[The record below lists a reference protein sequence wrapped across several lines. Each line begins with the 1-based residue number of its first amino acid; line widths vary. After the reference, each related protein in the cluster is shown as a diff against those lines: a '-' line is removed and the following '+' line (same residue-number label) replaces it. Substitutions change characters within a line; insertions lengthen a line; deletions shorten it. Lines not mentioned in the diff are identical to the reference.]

1 MRVAWDITTLCMPAT
16 GIGRYTREALYAT
29 ARARPAWEF
38 VATSFAGG
46 EGTARMRTA
55 LGEIP
60 TNIEHRHV
68 KLPGARFVRRGISSA
83 PLPALEAITG
93 RVDAFVDSEWFHPRQ
108 RHGKRISV
116 VYDLIPLRFP
126 DWVDDKTR
134 RFHLRTV
141 EGLRERADT
150 IVCISEATAGDV
162 VRELGIPRSRIAIV
176 CPGVDP
182 AYLSAVPD
190 TLPMLANA
198 DYLLAVGTINERKN
212 LGVLIDAFAQVAA
225 NFPAMRLVVCGTPDR
240 DTARIAQLV
249 RELGLEQRVITLGYV
264 EDDELPGI
272 VAASKVFVFPSLFEG
287 YGMPVVEAMAAGVP
301 VVASSDPSIDEAAG
315 GAAVRFDP
323 RSATELAGSLERVLS
338 STSTQHDLIRRGR
351 EHAGTCGWAASGEAF
366 AVAIE
371 QTLAGHR
378 EKS

>member
-29 ARARPAWEF
+29 ARARRDWEF

-46 EGTARMRTA
+46 EGTARMRLA
-55 LGEIP
+55 LGEMPI
-60 TNIEHRHV
+60 NIEHRHV

-141 EGLRERADT
+141 EGLDERADT
-150 IVCISEATAGDV
+150 VVCISEATSGDV
-162 VRELGIPRSRIAIV
+162 VHELGIPRERIAIV
-176 CPGVDP
+176 RPGVDP
-182 AYLSAVPD
+182 AYLAAVPD
-190 TLPMLANA
+190 TLPMLAST

-212 LGVLIDAFAQVAA
+212 LGVLIDAFAQIAEKY
-225 NFPAMRLVVCGTPDR
+225 PAIKMVICGAPDR

-249 RELGLEQRVITLGYV
+249 RERGLEQRVVTLGYV
-264 EDDELPGI
+264 ADSELPGI
-272 VAASKVFVFPSLFEG
+272 VAAAKAFVFPSLFEG

-301 VVASSDPSIDEAAG
+301 VLASSDPSIDEAAG

-323 RSATELAGSLERVLS
+323 RNPTALAGALERVLG
-338 STSTQHDLIRRGR
+338 STSTQQDLIRRGR
-351 EHAGTCGWAASGEAF
+351 EHAAGCGWAASGEAF
-366 AVAIE
+366 AVLIE
-371 QTLAGHR
+371 QTLAGQR

>member
-29 ARARPAWEF
+29 ARARPDWEF

-46 EGTARMRTA
+46 EGTARMRSA
-55 LGEIP
+55 LGEMP
-60 TNIEHRHV
+60 TNIEHRHI

-126 DWVDDKTR
+126 DWVDVKTR
-134 RFHLRTV
+134 RFHLRTF

-162 VRELGIPRSRIAIV
+162 VRELGIPRERIAIV
-176 CPGVDP
+176 RPGVDP
-182 AYLSAVPD
+182 AYLAAVPD
-190 TLPMLANA
+190 TLPMLAST

-212 LGVLIDAFAQVAA
+212 LGVLIDAFAQIASKYTTIK
-225 NFPAMRLVVCGTPDR
+225 LVVCGAPDR
-240 DTARIAQLV
+240 DTARIAQIV
-249 RELGLEQRVITLGYV
+249 RERGLEQRVITLGYV
-264 EDDELPGI
+264 ADDELPGI
-272 VAASKVFVFPSLFEG
+272 VAAAKVFVFPSLFEG

-301 VVASSDPSIDEAAG
+301 VLASNDPSIDEAAG

-323 RSATELAGSLERVLS
+323 WNPTELAGALERLLG
-338 STSTQHDLIRRGR
+338 STSTQQDLIRRGH
-351 EHAGTCGWAASGEAF
+351 EHAATCGWASSGEAF

-371 QTLAGHR
+371 QTLAGQR

>member
-29 ARARPAWEF
+29 ARARPDWEF

-55 LGEIP
+55 LGEMP

-141 EGLRERADT
+141 EGLGERADT

-162 VRELGIPRSRIAIV
+162 VRELGIPRERIAIV
-176 CPGVDP
+176 RPGVDP

-190 TLPMLANA
+190 TLPMLANT

-212 LGVLIDAFAQVAA
+212 LGVLIDAFAQIAGKY
-225 NFPAMRLVVCGTPDR
+225 PAIRLVVCGAPDR
-240 DTARIAQLV
+240 DTERIAQLV
-249 RELGLEQRVITLGYV
+249 RERGLERRVITLGYV
-264 EDDELPGI
+264 ADNELPGI
-272 VAASKVFVFPSLFEG
+272 VAAAKVFVFPSLFEG

-301 VVASSDPSIDEAAG
+301 VLASNDPSIDEAAG

-323 RSATELAGSLERVLS
+323 SNPTELADALERLLGS
-338 STSTQHDLIRRGR
+338 NSTQQDLIRRGR
-351 EHAGTCGWAASGEAF
+351 EHAVRCGWAASGEAF

-378 EKS
+378 QKS